1 MDMQDIMY
9 TLGMIARA
17 IWPGG
22 DVPPAILDQMLIR
35 PEAGLA
41 LATQHKAGQ
50 SADQEQLADLFK
62 RLPAPPFRPDPEKGL
77 KTEDQGPFW
86 IGFYHFASGQEFAKK
101 YGPDHLRVIGEALY
115 GERWQSDIARD
126 LNVDSRRVRQWLA
139 SERPIPAGIWVE
151 LAAKLR
157 QRKQTIAGL
166 LSSFEG
172 SH

>member
-22 DVPPAILDQMLIR
+22 EVPPAILDQMLAK
-35 PEAGLA
+35 PATGLGLA
-41 LATQHKAGQ
+41 IRHKAGQ
-50 SADQEQLADLFK
+50 AADQEQLADLID
-62 RLPAPPFRPDPEKGL
+62 RLPPLKDPEGGVDI
-77 KTEDQGPFW
+77 EDQGPFW
-86 IGFYHFASGQEFAKK
+86 IGFYRYLDGLEFAGK
-101 YGPDHLRVIGEALY
+101 YGPEQLRIIGEALY

-151 LAAKLR
+151 LAAKMR

>member
-1 MDMQDIMY
+1 METDDIMY

-17 IWPGG
+17 IWPRG
-22 DVPPAILDQMLIR
+22 DVPPTILDQLLIR

-50 SADQEQLADLFK
+50 AADQEQLADLFK
-62 RLPAPPFRPDPEKGL
+62 RLPAPPLPDAVKV
-77 KTEDQGPFW
+77 EDQGSFW
-86 IGFYHFASGQEFAKK
+86 IGFYHFMSGQKLAKK
-101 YGPDHLRVIGEALY
+101 YGAEQLRIIGEALY

-126 LNVDSRRVRQWLA
+126 LDVDSRRVRQWLA
-139 SERPIPAGIWVE
+139 GERPIPAGIWVE
-151 LAAKLR
+151 LAAKMR